1 MSHLANWSLLGIQP
15 TDDERAIR
23 SAYARRLKT
32 TRPDDD
38 PAEYQKLREAYDAAL
53 RSASSEKSA
62 DAGKALDTPV
72 AAQADEAQAEAHPM
86 ATTGADKGSA
96 ENTNIVPSAAD
107 LARSLHEHWRQNGDA
122 ALIDAWP
129 RVLLQLQLLPIS
141 EREQAAIWFSEF
153 ILQNQDVPYEFA
165 RKLVDH
171 FAWGTDF
178 RADALIGTA
187 RAETI
192 SRLIDTKEVARR
204 KKVLALDSDT
214 HRLADLVK
222 QRAAPLAL
230 LLAVLGRPNP
240 RDTSKFWRYSPY
252 NLYRSLDPQTATRF
266 ANILNAA
273 FVIRWALLCLIT
285 LPLLQVRMSSVE
297 SVSTLIM
304 VLPLLWLLM
313 SWSGDAFA
321 WQHVQLKSFFSRLPD
336 KYCRR
341 HLIALAIACALPVW
355 LAGYG
360 LLHMDEGFPTVPP
373 SAMIWVIVAGWAGL
387 LLCWPDNPDLG
398 RTIAPLTLFGLVFS
412 ALGVSEKAALV
423 WAITFTLS
431 AVIALVVVHYYFE
444 TRCTRA
450 FAWLDWKP
458 RTFAVWILP
467 TAVLCVSWVATLPL
481 GSSSEILTTAF
492 AIFLICASGLAI
504 LTLARTHSVA
514 YALSPLALAWIYP
527 FTKINIETIT
537 RFELVHILI
546 GLMGIQVLAQAAG
559 ESIALHLFARRVA
572 QTAQ

>member
-1 MSHLANWSLLGIQP
+1 MSHFANWSLLGIPP

-38 PAEYQKLREAYDAAL
+38 PEAYQKLREAYDAAL
-53 RSASSEKSA
+53 LSASCERAA
-62 DAGKALDTPV
+62 DVGKAFDAPV
-72 AAQADEAQAEAHPM
+72 EAQTEAHSI
-86 ATTGADKGSA
+86 AKTDVDLESA
-96 ENTNIVPSAAD
+96 RKTNIVPSAAD
-107 LARSLHEHWRQNGDA
+107 LARSLHEYWRQNGDA

-129 RVLLQLQLLPIS
+129 RVLLHLQLLPIS
-141 EREQAAIWFSEF
+141 EREQAAIRFAEF
-153 ILQNQDVPYEFA
+153 ILQNNDVPYEFA

-187 RAETI
+187 RADTI

-204 KKVLALDSDT
+204 RKVLALDSDT

-297 SVSTLIM
+297 SVSTLVM

-321 WQHVQLKSFFSRLPD
+321 WQHVRLKSVFSRVPG

-341 HLIALAIACALPVW
+341 HVMALAIACVLPAW

-373 SAMIWVIVAGWAGL
+373 SAMIWVIVPGWAGL
-387 LLCWPDNPDLG
+387 LLCWPEDPNLG

-412 ALGVSEKAALV
+412 ALGVSENAGLV
-423 WAITFTLS
+423 WAITFTFS
-431 AVIALVVVHYYFE
+431 TVITLVVVHYYFE
-444 TRCTRA
+444 TRCTRV
-450 FAWLDWKP
+450 FAWLKWTP

-467 TAVLCVSWVATLPL
+467 TAVLSVSWVATLPL
-481 GSSSEILTTAF
+481 GSSGEILTTAL
-492 AIFLICASGLAI
+492 AIFLICAAGLAT

-514 YALSPLALAWIYP
+514 YALSPLALVWIYP
-527 FTKINIETIT
+527 FAKIDVETIT

-546 GLMGIQVLAQAAG
+546 GLMGVQVLAQSAG

-572 QTAQ
+572 QAAQ